1 MQHRE
6 AAETLPSSLEE
17 IKTAFGEEYEVMK
30 LVEEEEQEMEMI
42 DTVEKL
48 AKQSISDEL
57 RTEVTMIQH

>member
-48 AKQSISDEL
+48 AKQKSIS
-57 RTEVTMIQH
+57 